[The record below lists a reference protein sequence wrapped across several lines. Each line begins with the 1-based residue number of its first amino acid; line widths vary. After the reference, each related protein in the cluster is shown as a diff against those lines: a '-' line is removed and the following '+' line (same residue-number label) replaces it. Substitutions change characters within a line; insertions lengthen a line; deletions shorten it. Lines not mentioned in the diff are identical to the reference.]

1 MSILR
6 YAVRNRVQYYPV
18 RTKAWKDLMYK
29 RMKLGAWPPEGASP
43 LHPIEPWGKQF
54 FVFNAMQDGKPET
67 LLCVTNHERKPLMYL
82 RKEDFEALCSAFDSI
97 KEALEKFENAD
108 EEPDMRYEL
117 RRLEVLEDN
126 YAMQRMKK
134 GIHSCHTIMRARHRP
149 KK

>member
-6 YAVRNRVQYYPV
+6 YTVRGRVQYYPE
-18 RTKAWKDLMYK
+18 LQFK
-29 RMKLGAWPPEGASP
+29 RMKLGQWPPEGASP

-54 FVFNAMQDGKPET
+54 FVFNTQQDGTPET

-82 RKEDFEALCSAFDSI
+82 RREDFEALSFDGI
-97 KEALEKFENAD
+97 KEALKKFDN
-108 EEPDMRYEL
+108 PDRVSLEVQPDLRYEM

-126 YAMQRMKK
+126 YAMQRMKT
-134 GIHSCHTIMRARHRP
+134 GRHSSHTIMRARHRE